1 MKRLYMLLLALVMVG
16 MSAQGA
22 SDTRDRVVDGL
33 LRLGQG
39 VLEHEVNKRDAEKAE
54 EQKVDSAD
62 VTPEADKKK
71 KRKWWERGVDMA
83 AAFTET
89 AVEEFGEGDMSH
101 TMAFSLKAALDVIID
116 EYKEQYKDEGRRYAK
131 ELGDKLVERVR
142 EDPEIRDSITA
153 LQALCWSVIAYL
165 SLVTLIVFFSLIAI
179 TRGNRR
185 LRKQFDELQR
195 KFDTVL
201 EVLNKK

>member
-1 MKRLYMLLLALVMVG
+1 MMLLSLLLVG

-22 SDTRDRVVDGL
+22 AAPQGEVAGGSLHVWQGLPEKVVHQSSAAKATEG
-33 LRLGQG
+33 
-39 VLEHEVNKRDAEKAE
+39 KKKAE
-54 EQKVDSAD
+54 PKAD
-62 VTPEADKKK
+62 AKTAPDKDKKK

>member
-1 MKRLYMLLLALVMVG
+1 
-16 MSAQGA
+16 
-22 SDTRDRVVDGL
+22 
-33 LRLGQG
+33 
-39 VLEHEVNKRDAEKAE
+39 
-54 EQKVDSAD
+54 
-62 VTPEADKKK
+62 
-71 KRKWWERGVDMA
+71 
-83 AAFTET
+83 
-89 AVEEFGEGDMSH
+89 
-101 TMAFSLKAALDVIID
+101 MAFSLKAALDVIID

-185 LRKQFDELQR
+185 LRKKFDELQR

>member
-16 MSAQGA
+16 LSAQGA

>member
-1 MKRLYMLLLALVMVG
+1 MFLLALVMVG

>member
-22 SDTRDRVVDGL
+22 SDTRDRGVDGL

-54 EQKVDSAD
+54 EQNVDSAD

-185 LRKQFDELQR
+185 LRKQFYELQR